1 MKLVYVGQPYD
12 RLFPPVQNSIG
23 LIVYNTA
30 LHLSNSLHITVYG
43 IHYRDDRV
51 PADLPFALRLAPV
64 RR

>member
-30 LHLSNSLHITVYG
+30 LHLSNSLHIT
-43 IHYRDDRV
+43 DR
-51 PADLPFALRLAPV
+51 
-64 RR
+64 RRQTGDAIGTDRSL